1 MIINVRGGSGA
12 GKSTVIRKVMEQ
24 FPLVTPHYIEG
35 RRQPLWYDCGGPGVL
50 RTLRVLGHYETPCG
64 GCDTISKNP
73 SDKEEPA
80 MGFIHRLVREADEA
94 GVDVLYEGVILT
106 TILGELPELHKEGR
120 DLLVVN
126 LTSDLETCLMGI
138 SARRLEKEVAKVGE
152 GSTAAEIRAGLAEK
166 TISNNIGKLRS
177 AMKTASQLR
186 SLGVRVEDSDRE
198 QAVALITRE
207 LAL

>member
-1 MIINVRGGSGA
+1 
-12 GKSTVIRKVMEQ
+12 
-24 FPLVTPHYIEG
+24 
-35 RRQPLWYDCGGPGVL
+35 
-50 RTLRVLGHYETPCG
+50 
-64 GCDTISKNP
+64 
-73 SDKEEPA
+73 

-138 SARRLEKEVAKVGE
+138 SERRLEKGE
-152 GSTAAEIRAGLAEK
+152 GDTAAEIRAGLAEK
-166 TISNNIGKLRS
+166 TVSNNIGKLRS